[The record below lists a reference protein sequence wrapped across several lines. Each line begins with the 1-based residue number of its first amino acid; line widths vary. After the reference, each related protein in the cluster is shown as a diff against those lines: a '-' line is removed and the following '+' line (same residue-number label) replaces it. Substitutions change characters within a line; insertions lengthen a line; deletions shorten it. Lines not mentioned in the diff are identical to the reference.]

1 VQTEIV
7 ADQRTRVAAIGE
19 ASANSLAEPG
29 LCGGMPDILQ
39 IWERRARTNLDAII
53 KAVEGA
59 DSKIVKVRAGQVLT
73 ERLEVCE
80 PRRGLWRRPD
90 LGAVQSLTLHDS

>member
-1 VQTEIV
+1 
-7 ADQRTRVAAIGE
+7 
-19 ASANSLAEPG
+19 
-29 LCGGMPDILQ
+29 MPDILQ
-39 IWERRARTNLDAII
+39 IWERRARTNPDAII

-59 DSKIVKVRAGQVLT
+59 DSKIVKVRAGHVLT